1 MAYSTIVTKDEGAVI
16 IVDNIDTK
24 RNKAEH
30 KIIQL
35 NKEAKI
41 YLVSFGKYELDGL
54 VWDSLIKGF
63 QMRVNQPIATFKECI
78 LRFEE
83 YLRSLKDNYRKDLYI
98 QRIIWTVLN
107 NLTLNGG
114 IQSLVEN
121 INRIY
126 DTLSIDRQV
135 NEEITPILINE
146 LVNFLNQN
154 QISIDQESFNELVEI
169 VKDAYLYPR
178 KNLQD
183 YMGICLVGVGNDET
197 SISAT
202 SYRLYGVT
210 ENNKLLAS
218 VQQIGKGIINLEKSE
233 ATEIMI
239 GGISQTFM
247 DDFYW
252 NLNNSN
258 NPNLLQ
264 ATSSLSEIAQNEYN
278 ISQEILRNKSL
289 DDISDF
295 LFNVYGIHRQLEI
308 AQVGEDLQANKVKLV
323 KFSLLDESIVIEK
336 VRGEQLMEK
345 MTEKQRIFCS
355 IYPYTTKYI
364 EAFNNEYS
372 DNKLRD
378 EVIDYLNK
386 VIHKFSNSSV
396 SQSIDINI
404 CLVSNGKE
412 QSEVFL
418 DILYKLIKVLNPSFG
433 DKTYIMPDQYEYL
446 ESVENNAFIII
457 QDAKSAFG
465 GDLPEDRRGYKIDY
479 KNYIMGVLERADS
492 QKIILLEDTEENISY
507 INSLEEVK
515 NNLTNYFVI
524 RDLTIEEAITYGK
537 SLLYN
542 QGLSLEDDI
551 LYGNVLKSYVQKSKH
566 LTKLVVERF
575 NKKILNSF
583 AKNSRMSNVIDKKSI
598 LDATS
603 VYNPKLVKQILDELD
618 SLQGLDNV
626 KQQIHEICEAVE
638 VSQANIGNMELSRRH
653 HMIFEGPPGTGKTT
667 VARIVAR
674 LFYAL
679 GILEN
684 TTVVE
689 TKRNELEG
697 KWVGD
702 LSGKINEKVDS
713 ALGGVLFIDE
723 AHQLYNKEDP
733 YDKGKQVIQA
743 FVPRLENDGEKFIAI
758 IAGYTKEME
767 EFLKFD
773 PGLASRFQHKIIFE
787 SYKPQVVAQIV
798 VNILKKNKIEF
809 NEKYVKAVAIN
820 LYDQIPDDKKSNAR
834 WARNHAQKLIEKQ
847 LSYCAK
853 HPQFPRN
860 RLFNEVLRD
869 SVNCQIGG

>member
-1 MAYSTIVTKDEGAVI
+1 
-16 IVDNIDTK
+16 
-24 RNKAEH
+24 
-30 KIIQL
+30 
-35 NKEAKI
+35 
-41 YLVSFGKYELDGL
+41 
-54 VWDSLIKGF
+54 
-63 QMRVNQPIATFKECI
+63 
-78 LRFEE
+78 
-83 YLRSLKDNYRKDLYI
+83 
-98 QRIIWTVLN
+98 
-107 NLTLNGG
+107 
-114 IQSLVEN
+114 
-121 INRIY
+121 
-126 DTLSIDRQV
+126 
-135 NEEITPILINE
+135 
-146 LVNFLNQN
+146 
-154 QISIDQESFNELVEI
+154 
-169 VKDAYLYPR
+169 
-178 KNLQD
+178 
-183 YMGICLVGVGNDET
+183 
-197 SISAT
+197 
-202 SYRLYGVT
+202 
-210 ENNKLLAS
+210 
-218 VQQIGKGIINLEKSE
+218 
-233 ATEIMI
+233 
-239 GGISQTFM
+239 
-247 DDFYW
+247 
-252 NLNNSN
+252 
-258 NPNLLQ
+258 
-264 ATSSLSEIAQNEYN
+264 
-278 ISQEILRNKSL
+278 
-289 DDISDF
+289 
-295 LFNVYGIHRQLEI
+295 
-308 AQVGEDLQANKVKLV
+308 
-323 KFSLLDESIVIEK
+323 
-336 VRGEQLMEK
+336 MEK

-372 DNKLRD
+372 DNNLRD

-433 DKTYIMPDQYEYL
+433 DKTYIIPDQYEYL

-479 KNYIMGVLERADS
+479 KNYVMGILEKSDS

-524 RDLTIEEAITYGK
+524 RDLTIEEAINYGK

-684 TTVVE
+684 TTVIE

-834 WARNHAQKLIEKQ
+834 WARNYAQKLIEKQ

-869 SVNCQIGG
+869 SVNWQIGGLDYDCGIRNNKWLWSSSGC

>member
-1 MAYSTIVTKDEGAVI
+1 M
-16 IVDNIDTK
+16 
-24 RNKAEH
+24 
-30 KIIQL
+30 
-35 NKEAKI
+35 
-41 YLVSFGKYELDGL
+41 
-54 VWDSLIKGF
+54 
-63 QMRVNQPIATFKECI
+63 
-78 LRFEE
+78 
-83 YLRSLKDNYRKDLYI
+83 
-98 QRIIWTVLN
+98 
-107 NLTLNGG
+107 
-114 IQSLVEN
+114 
-121 INRIY
+121 
-126 DTLSIDRQV
+126 
-135 NEEITPILINE
+135 
-146 LVNFLNQN
+146 
-154 QISIDQESFNELVEI
+154 
-169 VKDAYLYPR
+169 
-178 KNLQD
+178 
-183 YMGICLVGVGNDET
+183 
-197 SISAT
+197 
-202 SYRLYGVT
+202 
-210 ENNKLLAS
+210 
-218 VQQIGKGIINLEKSE
+218 
-233 ATEIMI
+233 
-239 GGISQTFM
+239 
-247 DDFYW
+247 
-252 NLNNSN
+252 
-258 NPNLLQ
+258 
-264 ATSSLSEIAQNEYN
+264 
-278 ISQEILRNKSL
+278 
-289 DDISDF
+289 
-295 LFNVYGIHRQLEI
+295 
-308 AQVGEDLQANKVKLV
+308 
-323 KFSLLDESIVIEK
+323 
-336 VRGEQLMEK
+336 GEQLMEK
-345 MTEKQRIFCS
+345 LTENQRIFCS

-372 DNKLRD
+372 DNNLRD

-412 QSEVFL
+412 QSEDFL

-479 KNYIMGVLERADS
+479 KNYIMEILERSDS

-566 LTKLVVERF
+566 LTKRVVERF

-684 TTVVE
+684 TTVIE

-834 WARNHAQKLIEKQ
+834 WARNYAQKLIEKQ

-869 SVNCQIGG
+869 SVNWQIGG

>member
-1 MAYSTIVTKDEGAVI
+1 
-16 IVDNIDTK
+16 
-24 RNKAEH
+24 
-30 KIIQL
+30 
-35 NKEAKI
+35 
-41 YLVSFGKYELDGL
+41 
-54 VWDSLIKGF
+54 
-63 QMRVNQPIATFKECI
+63 
-78 LRFEE
+78 
-83 YLRSLKDNYRKDLYI
+83 
-98 QRIIWTVLN
+98 
-107 NLTLNGG
+107 
-114 IQSLVEN
+114 
-121 INRIY
+121 
-126 DTLSIDRQV
+126 
-135 NEEITPILINE
+135 
-146 LVNFLNQN
+146 
-154 QISIDQESFNELVEI
+154 
-169 VKDAYLYPR
+169 
-178 KNLQD
+178 
-183 YMGICLVGVGNDET
+183 
-197 SISAT
+197 
-202 SYRLYGVT
+202 
-210 ENNKLLAS
+210 
-218 VQQIGKGIINLEKSE
+218 
-233 ATEIMI
+233 
-239 GGISQTFM
+239 
-247 DDFYW
+247 
-252 NLNNSN
+252 
-258 NPNLLQ
+258 
-264 ATSSLSEIAQNEYN
+264 
-278 ISQEILRNKSL
+278 
-289 DDISDF
+289 
-295 LFNVYGIHRQLEI
+295 
-308 AQVGEDLQANKVKLV
+308 
-323 KFSLLDESIVIEK
+323 
-336 VRGEQLMEK
+336 MEK

-372 DNKLRD
+372 DNNLRD

-834 WARNHAQKLIEKQ
+834 WARNYAQKLIEKQ

-860 RLFNEVLRD
+860 RLFNDVLRD
-869 SVNCQIGG
+869 SVNWQIGG

>member
-733 YDKGKQVIQA
+733 YDKGKQVIQS

-834 WARNHAQKLIEKQ
+834 WARNYAQKLIEKQ

>member
-1 MAYSTIVTKDEGAVI
+1 
-16 IVDNIDTK
+16 
-24 RNKAEH
+24 
-30 KIIQL
+30 
-35 NKEAKI
+35 
-41 YLVSFGKYELDGL
+41 
-54 VWDSLIKGF
+54 
-63 QMRVNQPIATFKECI
+63 
-78 LRFEE
+78 
-83 YLRSLKDNYRKDLYI
+83 
-98 QRIIWTVLN
+98 
-107 NLTLNGG
+107 
-114 IQSLVEN
+114 
-121 INRIY
+121 
-126 DTLSIDRQV
+126 
-135 NEEITPILINE
+135 
-146 LVNFLNQN
+146 
-154 QISIDQESFNELVEI
+154 
-169 VKDAYLYPR
+169 
-178 KNLQD
+178 
-183 YMGICLVGVGNDET
+183 
-197 SISAT
+197 
-202 SYRLYGVT
+202 
-210 ENNKLLAS
+210 
-218 VQQIGKGIINLEKSE
+218 
-233 ATEIMI
+233 
-239 GGISQTFM
+239 
-247 DDFYW
+247 
-252 NLNNSN
+252 
-258 NPNLLQ
+258 
-264 ATSSLSEIAQNEYN
+264 
-278 ISQEILRNKSL
+278 
-289 DDISDF
+289 
-295 LFNVYGIHRQLEI
+295 
-308 AQVGEDLQANKVKLV
+308 
-323 KFSLLDESIVIEK
+323 
-336 VRGEQLMEK
+336 MEK

-372 DNKLRD
+372 DNNLRD

-479 KNYIMGVLERADS
+479 KNYIMGILERADS

-566 LTKLVVERF
+566 LTKRVVERF

-684 TTVVE
+684 TTVIE

-733 YDKGKQVIQA
+733 YDKGK
-743 FVPRLENDGEKFIAI
+743 
-758 IAGYTKEME
+758 
-767 EFLKFD
+767 
-773 PGLASRFQHKIIFE
+773 
-787 SYKPQVVAQIV
+787 
-798 VNILKKNKIEF
+798 
-809 NEKYVKAVAIN
+809 
-820 LYDQIPDDKKSNAR
+820 
-834 WARNHAQKLIEKQ
+834 
-847 LSYCAK
+847 
-853 HPQFPRN
+853 
-860 RLFNEVLRD
+860 
-869 SVNCQIGG
+869 

>member
-1 MAYSTIVTKDEGAVI
+1 
-16 IVDNIDTK
+16 
-24 RNKAEH
+24 
-30 KIIQL
+30 
-35 NKEAKI
+35 
-41 YLVSFGKYELDGL
+41 
-54 VWDSLIKGF
+54 
-63 QMRVNQPIATFKECI
+63 
-78 LRFEE
+78 
-83 YLRSLKDNYRKDLYI
+83 
-98 QRIIWTVLN
+98 
-107 NLTLNGG
+107 
-114 IQSLVEN
+114 
-121 INRIY
+121 
-126 DTLSIDRQV
+126 
-135 NEEITPILINE
+135 
-146 LVNFLNQN
+146 
-154 QISIDQESFNELVEI
+154 
-169 VKDAYLYPR
+169 
-178 KNLQD
+178 
-183 YMGICLVGVGNDET
+183 
-197 SISAT
+197 
-202 SYRLYGVT
+202 
-210 ENNKLLAS
+210 
-218 VQQIGKGIINLEKSE
+218 
-233 ATEIMI
+233 
-239 GGISQTFM
+239 
-247 DDFYW
+247 
-252 NLNNSN
+252 
-258 NPNLLQ
+258 
-264 ATSSLSEIAQNEYN
+264 
-278 ISQEILRNKSL
+278 
-289 DDISDF
+289 
-295 LFNVYGIHRQLEI
+295 
-308 AQVGEDLQANKVKLV
+308 
-323 KFSLLDESIVIEK
+323 
-336 VRGEQLMEK
+336 MEK

-372 DNKLRD
+372 DNNLRD

-433 DKTYIMPDQYEYL
+433 DKTYIIPDQYEYL

-479 KNYIMGVLERADS
+479 KNYVMGILEKSDS

-684 TTVVE
+684 TTVIE

-834 WARNHAQKLIEKQ
+834 WARNYAQKLIEKQ

-869 SVNCQIGG
+869 SVNWQIGG

>member
-63 QMRVNQPIATFKECI
+63 QMRVNQPIATFKECT

-83 YLRSLKDNYRKDLYI
+83 YLRSLKDNCRKDIYI
-98 QRIIWTVLN
+98 QRIIWTSLN

-121 INRIY
+121 INRVY
-126 DTLSIDRQV
+126 GTLSIDKQV
-135 NEEITPILINE
+135 NEETTPILINE

-154 QISIDQESFNELVEI
+154 QISIDQESFNKLVEI

-210 ENNKLLAS
+210 ENNKLLSS

-252 NLNNSN
+252 NLNNRN

-372 DNKLRD
+372 DNNLRD

-433 DKTYIMPDQYEYL
+433 DKTYIIPDQYEYL

-479 KNYIMGVLERADS
+479 KNYVMGILEKSDS

-524 RDLTIEEAITYGK
+524 RDLTIEEAINYGK

-684 TTVVE
+684 TTVIE

-834 WARNHAQKLIEKQ
+834 WARNYAQKLIEKQ

-869 SVNCQIGG
+869 SVNWQIGG

>member
-1 MAYSTIVTKDEGAVI
+1 
-16 IVDNIDTK
+16 
-24 RNKAEH
+24 
-30 KIIQL
+30 
-35 NKEAKI
+35 
-41 YLVSFGKYELDGL
+41 
-54 VWDSLIKGF
+54 
-63 QMRVNQPIATFKECI
+63 
-78 LRFEE
+78 
-83 YLRSLKDNYRKDLYI
+83 
-98 QRIIWTVLN
+98 
-107 NLTLNGG
+107 
-114 IQSLVEN
+114 
-121 INRIY
+121 
-126 DTLSIDRQV
+126 
-135 NEEITPILINE
+135 
-146 LVNFLNQN
+146 
-154 QISIDQESFNELVEI
+154 
-169 VKDAYLYPR
+169 
-178 KNLQD
+178 
-183 YMGICLVGVGNDET
+183 
-197 SISAT
+197 
-202 SYRLYGVT
+202 
-210 ENNKLLAS
+210 
-218 VQQIGKGIINLEKSE
+218 
-233 ATEIMI
+233 
-239 GGISQTFM
+239 
-247 DDFYW
+247 
-252 NLNNSN
+252 
-258 NPNLLQ
+258 
-264 ATSSLSEIAQNEYN
+264 
-278 ISQEILRNKSL
+278 
-289 DDISDF
+289 
-295 LFNVYGIHRQLEI
+295 
-308 AQVGEDLQANKVKLV
+308 
-323 KFSLLDESIVIEK
+323 
-336 VRGEQLMEK
+336 MEK

-372 DNKLRD
+372 DNNLRD

-465 GDLPEDRRGYKIDY
+465 GDLPEDRCGYKVDY
-479 KNYIMGVLERADS
+479 KNYIMGILERADS

-507 INSLEEVK
+507 MNSLEEVK

-524 RDLTIEEAITYGK
+524 RDLTVEEAITYGK

-566 LTKLVVERF
+566 LTKRVVERF

-684 TTVVE
+684 TTVIE

-834 WARNHAQKLIEKQ
+834 WARNYAQKLIEKQ

-869 SVNCQIGG
+869 SVNWQIGG